1 MANTEADI
9 QVRLLAT
16 DFPGFLG
23 QGNTTLLNHVLKNSE
38 DWRVAF
44 IVNDMSEVNL
54 DFWATLRNPC
64 PEFDVDSRA
73 SA

>member
-1 MANTEADI
+1 MANTEPEL

-16 DFPGFLG
+16 DFFGFLG
-23 QGNTTLLNHVLKNSE
+23 EGKTTLLNPVLKNSE

-44 IVNDMSEVNL
+44 IVNEVREVNL
-54 DFWATLRNPC
+54 DFWAALRNPC
-64 PEFDVDSRA
+64 PEFAVDSRA